1 MVFMKRVLKL
11 LVTKFAITEFD
22 WMNFRITKENPLTFH
37 HLKKVSQGGEETL
50 GNGAP
55 LTKYAQEY
63 LHLIEAYN
71 FKIYRRLNRILQ
83 EINEQGFAPTPNQE
97 KKIELLL
104 LEFEARYYE
113 QLKARKNLG
122 KYDKF
127 NATLE
132 RKRIQEGKCFPQKKK
147 QKGRK
152 SKKGN

>member
-1 MVFMKRVLKL
+1 MKQVLKL
-11 LVTKFAITEFD
+11 LISKYAITEFD

-37 HLKKVSQGGEETL
+37 HLKKKATGGEETL
-50 GNGAP
+50 DNGAP

-63 LHLIEAYN
+63 LHLIESYN
-71 FKIYRRLNRILQ
+71 FKIYRRLNRVLTD
-83 EINEQGFAPTPNQE
+83 INNQGFAPTSNQE

-113 QLKARKNLG
+113 ALKERQGMG

-132 RKRIQEGKCFPQKKK
+132 RRRIQEGKFQKQKKK
-147 QKGRK
+147 QMKRK